1 MVRKLASL
9 GKNLLLH
16 PMGSLSNYNREEYI
30 SSISSSS
37 NYYSIFESFTTIGAG
52 GFVFLKLLLLAG
64 GFSASA
70 AGFAISLSKLPGTI
84 WL

>member
-52 GFVFLKLLLLAG
+52 GFAFLKLLLLVG

-84 WL
+84 